1 MAKLVAFYS
10 RADENYFGGS
20 MKYIQI
26 GNTEKAAKM
35 IADMT
40 GADLF
45 KIEQK
50 IPYAADYNTCI
61 AQAKEDKQ
69 TGKRPEILNLPQ
81 DIDQYDEIYLGYPN
95 YWGTMPMAVYT
106 FLESYDF
113 TGKKIHPFCTHEGS
127 GLSNTESDIK
137 KSAKGA
143 VIEKGIA
150 IHGSGVDQENAI
162 QKLAAGQNH
171 LELVKKE
178 KRVLEEKSRL
188 EAFGREMDTEIEVR
202 KMECKEI
209 RVDVRTASIKESTE
223 GQRQTK
229 ILFQINHTMPFTD
242 EYNHLLKELFG
253 NNLGD
258 GSMISPPLNG
268 ACVGSV
274 KIGRNVFINSNLLA
288 MARGGITIEDN
299 AMIAANVQLISN
311 NHDPYDLCTLT
322 CKPVLIREYAWVGA
336 GATILPGVCIGRHA
350 IVGAGSVVTKDVP
363 DYAVAVGNPAKVIK
377 MLDKEK
383 FQED

>member
-1 MAKLVAFYS
+1 MDKGGIVQMAKLVAFYS

-113 TGKKIHPFCTHEGS
+113 TGKKIILFATSGGS
-127 GLSNTESDIK
+127 GFGKTAQGLKKIIPTAEISEGKMLNGEILESDLK
-137 KSAKGA
+137 AWFKG
-143 VIEKGIA
+143 
-150 IHGSGVDQENAI
+150 
-162 QKLAAGQNH
+162 L
-171 LELVKKE
+171 
-178 KRVLEEKSRL
+178 
-188 EAFGREMDTEIEVR
+188 
-202 KMECKEI
+202 
-209 RVDVRTASIKESTE
+209 
-223 GQRQTK
+223 
-229 ILFQINHTMPFTD
+229 
-242 EYNHLLKELFG
+242 
-253 NNLGD
+253 NL
-258 GSMISPPLNG
+258 
-268 ACVGSV
+268 
-274 KIGRNVFINSNLLA
+274 
-288 MARGGITIEDN
+288 
-299 AMIAANVQLISN
+299 
-311 NHDPYDLCTLT
+311 
-322 CKPVLIREYAWVGA
+322 
-336 GATILPGVCIGRHA
+336 
-350 IVGAGSVVTKDVP
+350 
-363 DYAVAVGNPAKVIK
+363 
-377 MLDKEK
+377 
-383 FQED
+383 

>member
-127 GLSNTESDIK
+127 GMGSSERDISTLCPNAKLLPGLAIRGSD
-137 KSAKGA
+137 
-143 VIEKGIA
+143 
-150 IHGSGVDQENAI
+150 
-162 QKLAAGQNH
+162 AGQSDKIIREW
-171 LELVKKE
+171 LE
-178 KRVLEEKSRL
+178 SN
-188 EAFGREMDTEIEVR
+188 A
-202 KMECKEI
+202 
-209 RVDVRTASIKESTE
+209 
-223 GQRQTK
+223 
-229 ILFQINHTMPFTD
+229 
-242 EYNHLLKELFG
+242 LLK
-253 NNLGD
+253 
-258 GSMISPPLNG
+258 
-268 ACVGSV
+268 
-274 KIGRNVFINSNLLA
+274 K
-288 MARGGITIEDN
+288 
-299 AMIAANVQLISN
+299 
-311 NHDPYDLCTLT
+311 
-322 CKPVLIREYAWVGA
+322 
-336 GATILPGVCIGRHA
+336 
-350 IVGAGSVVTKDVP
+350 
-363 DYAVAVGNPAKVIK
+363 
-377 MLDKEK
+377 
-383 FQED
+383 